1 MPAPAASL
9 RAEGRAML
17 GAILEDLAQ
26 LDGVELLTLVDENC
40 ETSGAGKPPLAWD
53 PALFRRARSGEEEA
67 CFRELARWADATLV
81 IAPEFDDILLTR
93 CRWVLEAGGRLLGP
107 GPEAVRLT
115 GDKGQL
121 GRHLGDWDVPVP
133 ATCRSQEPASLVGY
147 PLVVKPRQG
156 AGSLATFLV
165 QKALELETV
174 LAQARKES
182 GTNDL
187 LLQSFVP
194 GGPASVAWLIGPRQR
209 LSLAPAAQRLSTA
222 GRIRYQGGT
231 VPLPADQA
239 GRAVRLA
246 GRALA
251 TIPGLCGYVGVDL
264 VLGAEADGSQDRVI
278 EVNPRLT
285 TSYVGLRRL
294 TATNLA
300 GAMLRLAA
308 GESIPPLA
316 WDPGAVRFWPDGTV
330 QRTGKK

>member
-1 MPAPAASL
+1 
-9 RAEGRAML
+9 ML
-17 GAILEDLAQ
+17 GAVLEDFAQ
-26 LDGVELLTLVDENC
+26 LEGVELLTLGDENW
-40 ETSGAGKPPLAWD
+40 ETNGAGKPPIVWD
-53 PALFRRARSGEEEA
+53 PALLRRAHSGEEQA
-67 CFRELARWADATLV
+67 CFCELARWADVTLV

-107 GPEAVRLT
+107 GPDSVRLT
-115 GDKGQL
+115 GDKERL
-121 GRHLGDWDVPVP
+121 SRHLGDTDVPVP
-133 ATCRSQEPASLVGY
+133 ATCRSEEPACLVGY

-165 QKALELETV
+165 QRTSDLKTA

-194 GGPASVAWLIGPRQR
+194 GRPASVAWLIGPRQR
-209 LSLAPAAQRLSTA
+209 LSLAPAAQHLSA
-222 GRIRYQGGT
+222 DGRFRYQGGT
-231 VPLPADQA
+231 VPLPAELA

-246 GRALA
+246 GRAVE

-264 VLGAEADGSQDRVI
+264 VLGAAADGSQDRVI
-278 EVNPRLT
+278 EINPRLT
-285 TSYVGLRRL
+285 TSYVGLRNL

-308 GESIPPLA
+308 GESIRPPA
-316 WDPGAVRFWPDGTV
+316 WHAGAVRFWPDGTV